1 MTHQCREFI
10 DFNCPK
16 EIGNVEEKF
25 TPRLFFNSNSYI
37 KSSVIFKAKKCAN
50 SLAREEP
57 FPSSPNDVSFDCWDV
72 SAMSNV
78 KFDPTDSRNFCR
90 PKNGLCRTS
99 TYAYALLSQ
108 AVGFSTRVTKN
119 VIGIIRDCEAPEQ
132 TEAEWKARI
141 LKPPFHR

>member
-16 EIGNVEEKF
+16 EIGNVEENF
-25 TPRLFFNSNSYI
+25 TPRFFISSDPYI
-37 KSSVIFKAKKCAN
+37 KTSVIFKAKKCAN

>member
-1 MTHQCREFI
+1 
-10 DFNCPK
+10 
-16 EIGNVEEKF
+16 
-25 TPRLFFNSNSYI
+25 
-37 KSSVIFKAKKCAN
+37 
-50 SLAREEP
+50 
-57 FPSSPNDVSFDCWDV
+57 
-72 SAMSNV
+72 MSNV
-78 KFDPTDSRNFCR
+78 KFDPTDSKNFCR